1 MDETLKET
9 GHSRKY
15 QLAIAGLLLITTGWV
30 AGNWSP
36 ALQSTFSELISGI
49 MGVLVLYYTG
59 NVGNKFVVGKHMV
72 DTVKARSGHPNANTT
87 SITTSGGT
95 NVTES
100 K

>member
-1 MDETLKET
+1 MDESLKEN
-9 GHSRKY
+9 GQSRKY
-15 QLAIAGLLLITTGWV
+15 QLAIASLFLITAGWV
-30 AGNWSP
+30 AGNWST
-36 ALQSTFSELISGI
+36 ALQQTFSELISGV

-72 DTVKARSGHPNANTT
+72 DTVKARVGSNT
-87 SITTSGGT
+87 STTTPGGT